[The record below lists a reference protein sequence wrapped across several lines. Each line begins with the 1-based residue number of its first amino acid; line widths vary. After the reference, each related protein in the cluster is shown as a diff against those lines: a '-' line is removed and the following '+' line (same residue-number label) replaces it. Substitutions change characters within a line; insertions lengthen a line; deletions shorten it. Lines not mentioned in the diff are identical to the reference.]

1 MTVFYVISAGVMLAL
16 GLTVWIAVV
25 LKKDENGGVW
35 LKRWV
40 EHHAQLQSALPFLS
54 HTCTCCFS
62 SHDAVFP
69 WLGS

>member
-1 MTVFYVISAGVMLAL
+1 VFYVISAGVMLAL

-40 EHHAQLQSALPFLS
+40 EQHAQLQSALPFL
-54 HTCTCCFS
+54 
-62 SHDAVFP
+62 
-69 WLGS
+69 